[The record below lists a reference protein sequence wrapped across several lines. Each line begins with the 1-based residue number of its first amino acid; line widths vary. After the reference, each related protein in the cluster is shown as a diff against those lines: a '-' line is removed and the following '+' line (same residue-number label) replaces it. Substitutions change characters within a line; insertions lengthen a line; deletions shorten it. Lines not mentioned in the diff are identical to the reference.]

1 MGANWVGVRSVYLL
15 LGLILGALRSCN
27 GGTTKT
33 SLFYSTMS
41 FLIDKS
47 RNIKIRRLW
56 IDAAGKVPDPK
67 TIKAM
72 EYFEKIYA
80 LDGVTDL
87 KFPQHY
93 PFSRLLGDDFN
104 LFCCVEVVGCVTS
117 EELGSWVDIPQRVG

>member
-27 GGTTKT
+27 GGTAKT

-56 IDAAGKVPDPK
+56 IDAAG
-67 TIKAM
+67 
-72 EYFEKIYA
+72 
-80 LDGVTDL
+80 
-87 KFPQHY
+87 
-93 PFSRLLGDDFN
+93 
-104 LFCCVEVVGCVTS
+104 CVEVVGCVTS
-117 EELGSWVDIPQRVG
+117 EELGSWVDIPQGVG